1 MTVLADKNDEARLSQ
16 EKEMLDRIL
25 RLRPAQQERI
35 VELLKL
41 HGNATSI
48 EEAAEVREV
57 LADILRDL
65 GDLKAT
71 NINDERSADN
81 GKALAEHRNHVAKQI
96 KKQRQSLN
104 MSQEE
109 LAGKAG
115 IPQSQCVQAGHLVST
130 NPLTYKTIEK
140 LAQRWG
146 VPPSTLDPGFDD

>member
-57 LADILRDL
+57 LAEILFRDL

-115 IPQSQCVQAGHLVST
+115 IPQSHVSRLEIGQHVADLQDHREAG
-130 NPLTYKTIEK
+130 
-140 LAQRWG
+140 
-146 VPPSTLDPGFDD
+146 PSAGRPALDP